1 MLDTW
6 TRCLAC
12 VPQLHRRDEKTAA
25 AINLQRM
32 ARGVVARRSRRQRES
47 LRATTH
53 HEALAVMGMRR
64 ISNYFGSEEVSPR
77 RRCSSTHCAKPA
89 HQAGTT
95 THCAAPSDSDRT
107 CGVHEL
113 LQLWLSRLGELTQL
127 QLASSTDSNVE
138 QHCPPMEESIPQP
151 PLDEAKLEAA
161 RSASCSCCV
170 LDEAS
175 VAAGTCT
182 LETRD
187 VLPLPRLCVVTKP
200 HALTEPDLLTLLQCF
215 ERTLQRGSAFTILWD
230 LRTLRAP
237 SRAAIKEAIDFMGK
251 PERQA
256 AIDDLNQAVVVIV
269 KSPVSA
275 AMARMCIGM
284 CKPPVPVHIVR
295 GDEEAL
301 AKVAAAAA

>member
-1 MLDTW
+1 M
-6 TRCLAC
+6 
-12 VPQLHRRDEKTAA
+12 
-25 AINLQRM
+25 
-32 ARGVVARRSRRQRES
+32 
-47 LRATTH
+47 
-53 HEALAVMGMRR
+53 
-64 ISNYFGSEEVSPR
+64 
-77 RRCSSTHCAKPA
+77 
-89 HQAGTT
+89 
-95 THCAAPSDSDRT
+95 
-107 CGVHEL
+107 HEL
-113 LQLWLSRLGELTQL
+113 LQLWLSRLGEFTQL